1 MLLRGTKQESKGALK
16 AQTFPGSPAGKQ
28 GIRQAYGASD
38 GTPRTVLL
46 PPAGDEPRANTDH
59 PRGGKKEERLGSL
72 CGTFKAWSP
81 VTDGPLDLKQFLRAQ
96 ILPRPPLQSERVSEP
111 RMGPP
116 PPSVYTAGNYCTRAE
131 LLHLNLLGR
140 LSW

>member
-1 MLLRGTKQESKGALK
+1 MGPQMGPHELSCSHQPVTSLE
-16 AQTFPGSPAGKQ
+16 QTQITPG
-28 GIRQAYGASD
+28 
-38 GTPRTVLL
+38 
-46 PPAGDEPRANTDH
+46 
-59 PRGGKKEERLGSL
+59 GGKKEERLGSL

-111 RMGPP
+111 RLGPP